1 MPVEARPPI
10 NIGQS
15 GRNVTIRRQFV
26 QQTAKAALSA
36 VLPSSRRG
44 QISPFVVMDVMRAA
58 NDRAAEGHDIIH
70 MEVGQPGT
78 PAPRVVREAVKAAV
92 DRELLGYT
100 EALGIPALR
109 ERIALHYRQSYGVEV
124 SPAEVIVTAGSSAGF
139 VLAFLALLDEGAR
152 LLMAE
157 PGYPCYRNIARAF
170 GIAPVALPVGPAER
184 WMPSA
189 AALTAYAA
197 REGKPDA
204 LLFASPANPTGTALS
219 NDALADVCAWC
230 GREGVI
236 TISDEIYHGLA
247 FDAPLQTA
255 RAYNRNAVVINSFSK
270 YYSMT
275 GWRVGWM
282 VVPPE
287 LVRPIER
294 LAQNLY
300 ISPAAISQ
308 VGALAAFDAV
318 DELEANKA
326 VYAANRDLLLNELP
340 GAGFTSLA
348 PADGA
353 FYLYA
358 DVSHLTDD
366 SQDFAQRMLREA
378 GVAATP
384 GVDFDPVRGARFM
397 RFSYAGTTAAMA
409 EAAKRLRTWLG

>member
-1 MPVEARPPI
+1 
-10 NIGQS
+10 
-15 GRNVTIRRQFV
+15 
-26 QQTAKAALSA
+26 
-36 VLPSSRRG
+36 
-44 QISPFVVMDVMRAA
+44 MDVMRAA

-78 PAPRVVREAVKAAV
+78 PAPRLVREAVKAAV

-100 EALGIPALR
+100 EALGLPALR

-152 LLMAE
+152 LLMPE

-170 GIAPVALPVGPAER
+170 GIEPVALPVGHAER

-189 AALTAYAA
+189 AALAAFAA

-204 LLFASPANPTGTALS
+204 LLFASPANPTGTALGD
-219 NDALADVCAWC
+219 DALAGVCAWC
-230 GREGVI
+230 DREGVV
-236 TISDEIYHGLA
+236 TISDEIYHGLSFA
-247 FDAPLQTA
+247 TPLQTA
-255 RAYNRNAVVINSFSK
+255 RAYSRNAIVINSFSK

-275 GWRVGWM
+275 GWRIGWM

-308 VGALAAFDAV
+308 VGALAAFGAV
-318 DELEANKA
+318 EELEANKA

-340 GAGFTSLA
+340 RAGLTNLA

-358 DVSHLTDD
+358 DVEHLTDD
-366 SQDFAQRMLREA
+366 SQHFAQRMLREA

-384 GVDFDPVRGARFM
+384 GIDFDPARGARFM

-409 EAAKRLRTWLG
+409 EAARRLRTWLK

>member
-1 MPVEARPPI
+1 
-10 NIGQS
+10 
-15 GRNVTIRRQFV
+15 
-26 QQTAKAALSA
+26 
-36 VLPSSRRG
+36 
-44 QISPFVVMDVMRAA
+44 MDVMRAA
-58 NDRAAEGHDIIH
+58 NERAAEGHDIVH

-78 PAPRVVREAVKAAV
+78 PAPRLVREAVKAAV

-100 EALGIPALR
+100 EALGMPALR
-109 ERIALHYRQSYGVEV
+109 ERIARHYRDAYGVEV

-152 LLMAE
+152 LLMPE

-170 GIAPVALPVGPAER
+170 GIEPVAMPVGDAER
-184 WMPSA
+184 WMPA
-189 AALTAYAA
+189 DAALAGFAA
-197 REGKPDA
+197 RQGKPDA
-204 LLFASPANPTGTALS
+204 LLFASPANPTGTALT
-219 NDALADVCAWC
+219 NEALAGVCAWC
-230 GREGVI
+230 DREGVI
-236 TISDEIYHGLA
+236 TISDEIYHGLTFA
-247 FDAPLQTA
+247 APVQTA
-255 RAYNRNAVVINSFSK
+255 RAYSRNAVVINSFSK

-275 GWRVGWM
+275 GWRIGWM

-308 VGALAAFDAV
+308 MAALAAFDATE
-318 DELEANKA
+318 ELETNKA

-340 GAGFTSLA
+340 RAGFTSLA

-358 DVSHLTDD
+358 DVGHLTND

-384 GVDFDPVRGARFM
+384 GIDFDPARGARFM

-409 EAAKRLRTWLG
+409 VAARRLQAWLR